1 MAKVRIFSYLP
12 NPRVWKAVIAARIG
26 GVDLEVRGAA
36 GGDLVDWLWDFDAR
50 PLSEVSVE
58 ERAAAER
65 MGRIGFKGRKLYKTD
80 AFLVAQPFGTVPAA
94 FSGDGQ
100 VGIFESNS
108 IMRAVARQAE
118 RSGLYGHD
126 PFEASRIDSFLDV
139 SLVFGRDA
147 QIYLL
152 AMQGSELSADV
163 HARADEAFTTYMA
176 GIERALEPTRHTL
189 VGEGVSLADICFA
202 CELAVFHNELG
213 RSEALKALGKAPF
226 LGNARERF
234 PRAMA
239 HFDRLATDP
248 AFAPEFGP
256 YLAKFATERGVAR
269 GR

>member
-1 MAKVRIFSYLP
+1 MAEVRIFSYLP

-26 GVDLEVRGAA
+26 GVALEVRGAA
-36 GGDLVDWLWDFDAR
+36 GAELVDWLWDFDAR
-50 PLSEVSVE
+50 PLNEVSAE
-58 ERAAAER
+58 ERSATER
-65 MGRIGFKGRKLYKTD
+65 VGRIGFKGRKLYKTD
-80 AFLVAQPFGTVPAA
+80 AFLAAQPFGTVPAG

-100 VGIFESNS
+100 VGVFESNS

-118 RSGLYGHD
+118 RSGLYGRD

-152 AMQGSELSADV
+152 AMQGSELAADV

-176 GIERALEPTRHTL
+176 GIDRALQPARQAL

-202 CELAVFHNELG
+202 CELALFHNELD
-213 RSEALKALGKAPF
+213 RREALKTLGKAPF
-226 LGNARERF
+226 LDNARERF

-239 HFDRLATDP
+239 HFDRLAASS
-248 AFAPEFGP
+248 AFAPEFEP
-256 YLAKFATERGVAR
+256 YHAKLAA
-269 GR
+269 